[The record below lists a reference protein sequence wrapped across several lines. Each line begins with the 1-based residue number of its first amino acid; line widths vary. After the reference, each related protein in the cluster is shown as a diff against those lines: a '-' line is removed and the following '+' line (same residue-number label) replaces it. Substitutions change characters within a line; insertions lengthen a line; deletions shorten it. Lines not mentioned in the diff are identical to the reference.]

1 MRTSWATTLWI
12 GPPPGRTT
20 AELLPL
26 ESWGSP
32 IGVLGRLGGAE
43 EVLGANLRNLPM
55 GVYLGQRDLPEGY
68 LGQKGP
74 VDPSGIEGRW
84 KSEAGGSARCLVD
97 VIMANSCQIPYYEL
111 NKPSAFKFVIGI

>member
-1 MRTSWATTLWI
+1 MVPLWI

-68 LGQKGP
+68 LGQRALWIRVGSR
-74 VDPSGIEGRW
+74 VDGSQRP
-84 KSEAGGSARCLVD
+84 GGLLD
-97 VIMANSCQIPYYEL
+97 VW
-111 NKPSAFKFVIGI
+111 